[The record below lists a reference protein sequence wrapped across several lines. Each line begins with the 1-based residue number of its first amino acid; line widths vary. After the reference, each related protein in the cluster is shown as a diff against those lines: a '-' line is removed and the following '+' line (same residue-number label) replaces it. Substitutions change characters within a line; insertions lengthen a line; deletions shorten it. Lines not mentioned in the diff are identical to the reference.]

1 MVLLIP
7 SMLKDLLSK
16 FANRNVSTDQCF
28 YTHLSLIFL
37 LAFTFGSLA
46 DGFTS
51 YTTTTKS
58 INQQATSHNGE
69 IILSN
74 GAVEKVSRD
83 LERKSKMMEAEA
95 TITLAKD
102 SADIVLAADG
112 NLIQN
117 LIVDESAL
125 AASAQIKDT
134 VRETFVEGPQRFRD
148 SLPLGLGSFLPPL
161 PFEEQLAPFVIKTEK
176 EIQAQ
181 TLADKIAVV
190 LTARN
195 GQSDSTATK
204 KGDAMIGSQTTASD
218 VLQSLRELE
227 PEQAALVLKEL
238 RENVPKYGPLLGQ
251 LGTKFVSTLLN
262 TASTNIETTLHQL
275 EISGGTVPDE
285 NVKVVFKG
293 LSNVA
298 QRSATALSPGRKEQE
313 ESASSSLVLSN
324 RR

>member
-1 MVLLIP
+1 MA
-7 SMLKDLLSK
+7 S
-16 FANRNVSTDQCF
+16 NVP
-28 YTHLSLIFL
+28 
-37 LAFTFGSLA
+37 FTFYSCSLA

-58 INQQATSHNGE
+58 INQQATSHSGE
-69 IILSN
+69 IILLN

-83 LERKSKMMEAEA
+83 LERKNKMMEAEA

-117 LIVDESAL
+117 LLVDESAL
-125 AASAQIKDT
+125 AASAQIKDS
-134 VRETFVEGPQRFRD
+134 VRETFVDGPQRFRD
-148 SLPLGLGSFLPPL
+148 SLPLGMGSLLPRL
-161 PFEEQLAPFVIKTEK
+161 PFEDQLAPFVKKSEK

-181 TLADKIAVV
+181 ALADKIVTV

-195 GQSDSTATK
+195 GQNDVTTKK
-204 KGDAMIGSQTTASD
+204 KGDVVDGSPTSASD

-227 PEQAALVLKEL
+227 PEQAALVLKEF
-238 RENVPKYGPLLGQ
+238 RENVPKYGPLVGQ
-251 LGTKFVSTLLN
+251 LGTKFVSTLLS
-262 TASTNIETTLHQL
+262 TASTNIDATLHQL
-275 EISGGTVPDE
+275 EVAGDTVPDE

-313 ESASSSLVLSN
+313 ESVSSLVIGN

>member
-1 MVLLIP
+1 MSHCSVL
-7 SMLKDLLSK
+7 
-16 FANRNVSTDQCF
+16 
-28 YTHLSLIFL
+28 
-37 LAFTFGSLA
+37 FGCSLA

-83 LERKSKMMEAEA
+83 LDRKNKMMEAEA

-125 AASAQIKDT
+125 AASAQIKDR
-134 VRETFVEGPQRFRD
+134 VRETFVDGPQRFRD
-148 SLPLGLGSFLPPL
+148 SLPLGMGSIFPRL
-161 PFEEQLAPFVIKTEK
+161 PFEEQLAPFVKKTEK

-181 TLADKIAVV
+181 ALADKIATV
-190 LTARN
+190 LTSRN
-195 GQSDSTATK
+195 GQSDSSGIK
-204 KGDAMIGSQTTASD
+204 KGDVVDGSQTTASD

-251 LGTKFVSTLLN
+251 LGTKFVSTLLT
-262 TASTNIETTLHQL
+262 TASKNIESTLYEL
-275 EISGGTVPDE
+275 DVSGDAVPDE

-298 QRSATALSPGRKEQE
+298 LRGATALSPGRKEKE
-313 ESASSSLVLSN
+313 ESSSSSLVVGN